1 MLYFRLTLRHITPA
15 IILPVYCYLCKQ
27 AMTIRATRRKFLRTT
42 GLTASVFLFP
52 GLSVATAREER
63 RLGFMHMHT
72 GETLSVVYHDGEQ
85 YVSDAL
91 AEIDHLLRD
100 FRAGES
106 HAIDPGLLDILHGVQ
121 TLTQR
126 NATFEVISGYR
137 SPATNEMLANKS
149 RGVAKRSLHMQG
161 RAIDIRM
168 TGVNTRQVR
177 EAAMQ
182 LARGG
187 FGFYDRSD
195 FIHLDTG
202 NFRHG

>member
-1 MLYFRLTLRHITPA
+1 MA
-15 IILPVYCYLCKQ
+15 
-27 AMTIRATRRKFLRTT
+27 IRATRRQILKTT
-42 GLTASVFLFP
+42 GLIASGYLFP
-52 GLSVATAREER
+52 GLSVAEVREQR
-63 RLGFMHMHT
+63 RLSFMHMHT
-72 GETLSVVYHDGEQ
+72 GETLNVVYHDGESH
-85 YVSDAL
+85 VTDAL

-100 FRAGES
+100 FRTGEI

-126 NATFEVISGYR
+126 NATFEIISGYR
-137 SPATNEMLANKS
+137 SSATNEMLAKKS

-161 RAIDIRM
+161 RAVDIRM
-168 TGVNTRQVR
+168 TGVDTRHVY

-187 FGFYDRSD
+187 VGFYGRSN

-202 NFRHG
+202 NFRNW

>member
-1 MLYFRLTLRHITPA
+1 MA
-15 IILPVYCYLCKQ
+15 
-27 AMTIRATRRKFLRTT
+27 IRAKRRQIMKTT
-42 GLTASVFLFP
+42 GLIACGFLFP

-63 RLGFMHMHT
+63 RLSFMHMHT
-72 GETLSVVYHDGEQ
+72 GEKLNVTYHDGER

-168 TGVNTRQVR
+168 TGADTRQVR

-187 FGFYDRSD
+187 VGFYDRSD
-195 FIHLDTG
+195 FVHLDTG
-202 NFRHG
+202 KFRHW